1 MKKMA
6 RILKYDMKRSASG
19 SADENTKFYLVHY
32 SFDFDGTPSRTVEYF
47 DDKEEAQNFLK
58 HLLSDNKKGTI
69 EEHTL
74 GEFVKNSI
82 GEDLFLKLYDGDYNQ
97 LIEDEMFYVV

>member
-19 SADENTKFYLVHY
+19 NVDENTKFYLVHY
-32 SFDFDGTPSRTVEYF
+32 SFNFDGTPSRTVEYF
-47 DDKEEAQNFLK
+47 ENKEEAQNFLE
-58 HLLSDNKKGTI
+58 HLISDNKKARI

-74 GEFVKNSI
+74 GEFVKNEI